1 MTKKEI
7 VKKLNKEYPKMLKTI
22 QNKKVSEKVKKKT
35 ALEFTKFLEELA
47 DNTPNES
54 QFKTKRK

>member
-7 VKKLNKEYPKMLKTI
+7 VEKLNKEYPKMLKTI

-47 DNTPNES
+47 DTTPNES

>member
-7 VKKLNKEYPKMLKTI
+7 VEKLNKEYPKMLKTI

-54 QFKTKRK
+54 QFKKRK

>member
-7 VKKLNKEYPKMLKTI
+7 VEKLNKEYPKMLKTI
-22 QNKKVSEKVKKKT
+22 QNKKVSEKVEKKT